1 VPVDKLLE
9 RLPHPRVLASIHDL
23 LHRCLFKSI
32 GEDTF
37 RLDVLGFF
45 DKEMFLVISLTLQ
58 YLLKVPG
65 N

>member
-37 RLDVLGFF
+37 RLHVLGYQF
-45 DKEMFLVISLTLQ
+45 DFAIPTEGTRKLKE
-58 YLLKVPG
+58 
-65 N
+65 